1 MLGRVLRPLSDM
13 ATLAE
18 TAKPAASLLR
28 LWWAWAGL
36 LAVGAVAALVLI
48 IAVRRL
54 RTYTVPGR
62 PRSRPRGAPAPRIDA
77 WSESAKRL
85 RPDDPSAPREPG
97 RP

>member
-1 MLGRVLRPLSDM
+1 MLGRVLRPISDI

-36 LAVGAVAALVLI
+36 LAVGAVAALVLV

-54 RTYTVPGR
+54 RVHTVPGR
-62 PRSRPRGAPAPRIDA
+62 PRPGRAPAPRIDA

-97 RP
+97 RQ